1 MPNWCDNSLTIRHAD
16 KSKLD
21 ELESE
26 LNKGDDS
33 QLLQHLRPHES
44 EWDYGWCVENWGTK
58 WDARVYGWE
67 RTDDETMFVSFET
80 AWSPP
85 ITLYE
90 YLEQE
95 GWEVEGLYNEPGM
108 CFTGIYEGGADNYY
122 EYAELSADEIEDV
135 IPEILNEA
143 FGIADYKRDW
153 EEEENEDE

>member
-1 MPNWCDNSLTIRHAD
+1 MPNWCDNSLTVRHSE

-21 ELESE
+21 ALESE
-26 LNKGDDS
+26 LSKGDDS
-33 QLLQHLRPHES
+33 QLLAHFRPYEG

-67 RTDDETMFVSFET
+67 RTADDTIFVSFET

-90 YLEQE
+90 YIEQE

-108 CFTGIYEGGADNYY
+108 CFAGIYEEGADNYY
-122 EYAELSADEIEDV
+122 EYAELSADEIEEEL
-135 IPEILNEA
+135 PTILEET
-143 FGIADYKRDW
+143 FGIAEYKRDW